1 MTKLLEKL
9 IHRVSV
15 LPVKEQDAIAQFLS
29 AELDAD
35 NEWDKA
41 FASSPNELELL
52 AQEALKEHCLGKTKK
67 LSLSHDF

>member
-1 MTKLLEKL
+1 MTKLLEKV
-9 IHRVSV
+9 IQRVSI

-52 AQEALKEHCLGKTKK
+52 AHEALKEHRLGKTKS
-67 LSLSHDF
+67 LNLSHDF

>member
-1 MTKLLEKL
+1 MTKLLERV
-9 IHRVSV
+9 IQRVSV

-35 NEWDKA
+35 NEWENA

-52 AQEALKEHCLGKTKK
+52 AREALKEHRLGKTKP